1 MSIIM
6 FDLNVFCIKCS
17 IDETI
22 DSGLGIKCP
31 VYKMV
36 SIIFYVMYHI
46 KSDIKGVVCIFV
58 KVDNLTNLLSGLS
71 YDCLIPAYELL
82 SFFCHIS

>member
-1 MSIIM
+1 MV
-6 FDLNVFCIKCS
+6 DLLS
-17 IDETI
+17 
-22 DSGLGIKCP
+22 
-31 VYKMV
+31 
-36 SIIFYVMYHI
+36 YVMYHT
-46 KSDIKGVVCIFV
+46 KSDIKEVVCIFV